1 MGDVDPKM
9 HEAIGFF
16 EQMLQTMPGDRTSL
30 EFLAVAYEQSGQG
43 EKRRECLIRLADTL
57 LQEKDYDNAQVIA
70 GYLSAFMDY
79 PPARAAVERVAEQI
93 QSQVLEGANR
103 REIQGVRGAATT
115 APGQTSAVSYDAGS
129 DVHAL
134 SHSAAAAE
142 MDLVWLWKDREFLPK
157 EVCMDVMHVLT
168 DRPVTDRPLL
178 VSAFALLDEK
188 HPEWTE
194 RLMDAMQ
201 RASELPPIPIEL
213 FEVQPAA
220 AKLLDPAV
228 VQIKGVLPFALLGDE
243 VLVAVL
249 NPLNAEL
256 QDEVAARVNKRCHFF
271 LAHPKA
277 WSMAAEKI
285 A

>member
-1 MGDVDPKM
+1 MADADPKL

-30 EFLAVAYEQSGQG
+30 EFLSVAYDQTGQN

-57 LQEKDYDNAQVIA
+57 LLEKDYDNAQVIA

-79 PPARAAVERVAEQI
+79 PPALAAVERVAEQI
-93 QSQVLEGANR
+93 QGQVLEGATR
-103 REIQGVRGAATT
+103 REMQGVRGTVT
-115 APGQTSAVSYDAGS
+115 MPGQTASVSYDAS
-129 DVHAL
+129 ADVHAL

-142 MDLVWLWKDREFLPK
+142 MDLVWIWKDREYLPK
-157 EVCMDVMHVLT
+157 EACMDVMHFLT
-168 DRPVTDRPLL
+168 DLPVTDCPVLI
-178 VSAFALLDEK
+178 SAFALLDEK

-194 RLMDAMQ
+194 RLMETMQ

-220 AKLLDPAV
+220 AKLLPSAV

-243 VLVAVL
+243 VLVALL
-249 NPLNAEL
+249 NPLSKEL
-256 QDEVAARVNKRCHFF
+256 QDEVAARVNKKCHFF
-271 LAHPKA
+271 LAYPKA
-277 WSMAAEKI
+277 WRIAAGKLV
-285 A
+285 